1 MSASTQPR
9 FLALI
14 LAETM
19 LFLPIVFGSTNPSSP
34 PPSSQII
41 QGVVDLNPK
50 KRFSFTD
57 LLRSNHLSAQ
67 ALAFDSPPDSSS
79 GDVLAANTP
88 VEPSLP
94 SPSPR
99 PAPPLPRA
107 TTKNNIPPKD
117 SYTIAIIGDSMID
130 TMGEDLPYLKESLAQ
145 KYSNLS
151 FKLYNYGTGAQNVE
165 EGLGRFNQSFRYK
178 TRDFPPLSEL
188 KPDIIIVGSF
198 SYNPFSPHNRD
209 KHWLNLANLVQEA
222 QRISPQVFLLAETA
236 PLRSRFGQGPNGV
249 NWSQDGAFAHSNNII
264 EQLENTIGLAKA
276 LNIPLVDAFNPSLT
290 NDLKEGKPQYVNPGD
305 GIHPSVSGHQ
315 LIADLIANKL
325 SSGIIAI

>member
-9 FLALI
+9 FLALVLTEI
-14 LAETM
+14 M
-19 LFLPIVFGSTNPSSP
+19 LFSPIVLDLAISSSP
-34 PPSSQII
+34 PPSPQII
-41 QGVVDLNPK
+41 QGVVDSNTK
-50 KRFSFTD
+50 NRSTFAD
-57 LLRSNHLSAQ
+57 LLRSNHRSTQ
-67 ALAFDSPPDSSS
+67 ALAFAPTSDPGS
-79 GDVLAANTP
+79 GDVLVAKTS
-88 VEPSLP
+88 VEATVP
-94 SPSPR
+94 SPSPG
-99 PAPPLPRA
+99 PAPPLPKA
-107 TTKNNIPPKD
+107 ATKNNIPPKD

-145 KYSNLS
+145 KYPHLS

-209 KHWLNLANLVQEA
+209 KHWLNLASLVQEA
-222 QRISPQVFLLAETA
+222 QRISTQVFLLAETA

-249 NWSQDGAFAHSNNII
+249 NWNQDGAFAHSNNII
-264 EQLENTIGLAKA
+264 EQLENTVGLAKA
-276 LNIPLVDAFNPSLT
+276 LNIPLVNAFNPSLN
-290 NDLKEGKPQYVNPGD
+290 NDLREGKSQYVNPGD

-315 LIADLIANKL
+315 FIADLIANKL
-325 SSGIIAI
+325 SSGTIEI